1 MVPLAN
7 RRCVD
12 SDKSFSAAATAPDR
26 RPVLCHGR
34 QLAPRL
40 VPVELRTGAAPCSCF
55 NNCQNKRAPLPPPT
69 TATLRCFFTSPG
81 ATATTEPTPAIESA
95 PPAAVPT
102 ATGIPPALS
111 PTSRQPSAS
120 TIDVDGDVGMTP
132 EPLDRTPAP
141 TPDDDNDDPS
151 LPAPTDTETAA
162 DAGEDP
168 IPACP
173 PVTEAAANRAN
184 ATAREDPEA
193 APGPAVTPDAGA
205 DLPGYFV
212 TAADRLLDAAYGDHV
227 HDNAGTH
234 LHGDF
239 SDDALWQRRWRKMA
253 QIATTRYQAPAG
265 RVGRRF
271 IAILTSEFRGVRE
284 RRWNSERPL
293 VFVATVLQTT
303 QGVRRAKDI
312 RSRLAQRMDLW
323 DQGHYKAL
331 VDDDEGEVLSR
342 QPSSRPPDEEARAR
356 SFNARVLSGRLRS
369 AVRTLTN
376 RSGGGVRQPDDLC
389 TKSGRPVWQVLQE
402 KHPALRDPTSVGEED
417 GAFEPYSDL
426 PTPIPVCVTQDDV
439 EAISPRLAGAAGPGG
454 TDAVD
459 LANWLLRFG
468 RESEA
473 LREEMAAWTNWL
485 ANTSPPWAAYR
496 AVMANR
502 LVALD
507 KQPGT
512 RPVGIGEVYRRL
524 WAKCL
529 LKAIGSQA
537 TAACGN
543 FNLCAGLQAG
553 IEGAVHAVRD
563 VFADPSL
570 IPAPPPD
577 SQDAD
582 APLTQASEDPPAAP
596 PPIPLAD
603 MTLDEAFAAIADD
616 VGLSSAEASA
626 VLLVDATNGFNE
638 LGRKAMLWTVRHR
651 WANGARFSFN
661 CYRHSAQL
669 LLRRR
674 GDDCEIIL
682 SREGVT
688 QGDPLSMVL
697 YGLALTPLATTIRAR
712 VPTIVQPWYADDA
725 AMAGPVDGIA
735 EAQRLLLELGPR
747 RILPEPDKSILI
759 VPLATPPTALESLAE
774 FNFRTRKGTATWA
787 ASWDRAPPRRHGWTP
802 GPAMDRG
809 CPLPRGGGGTRRP
822 PTLACRSHSI
832 GWQYLQRVTP
842 DIAPAFAPLEAA
854 IATVFLPALLDASV
868 EEVAKLRP
876 LLALP
881 TRLGGLG
888 IPDPTTTG
896 AFCYA
901 ASTASTNLLHCSLVE
916 GAPLCAAAHRRDAST
931 GRLAAKAHQRHATE
945 GRLAAILD
953 GSRPM
958 EKRRI
963 IRSAATGAWL
973 SRPSLL
979 NGSDL
984 SAEEFRDGV
993 RLRLGLTPTSLPPR
1007 CDGCGERFT
1016 TEHAMSCRKGGLI
1029 LHRHNDLVATW
1040 GQLCGQAH
1048 TPSTVSD
1055 EPLIQTSQDAQA
1067 AGANRTEPTPEL
1079 RGDIAV
1085 HGFWTRGTTAIFD
1098 VRVTDTDAP
1107 SNRHTAPAKVLR
1119 RHEAEKKAK
1128 YGALCIA
1135 RRRTFTPLVFSVDGM
1150 QGVEATAASRRLAS
1164 SLASKWRRSYSE
1176 VCGFVRSRLAIA
1188 LVRSASR
1195 CLRADRNPMRRTPS
1209 PIWDCG
1215 AGLGLYR
1222 M

>member
-1 MVPLAN
+1 MSVNGAARGDSRGTAAN
-7 RRCVD
+7 D
-12 SDKSFSAAATAPDR
+12 AATAVIDGVGHR
-26 RPVLCHGR
+26 RLTLPTAR
-34 QLAPRL
+34 QEIQNSSTRSAL
-40 VPVELRTGAAPCSCF
+40 VPSGTARERPSSVRRQRRVMCRYKRRRWFHSRTTVASTATSPPALLRLLEIIDLCF

-102 ATGIPPALS
+102 ATEIPPALS
-111 PTSRQPSAS
+111 PTSRQPSAP

-141 TPDDDNDDPS
+141 TPEDDNDDPS

-173 PVTEAAANRAN
+173 PVTVAAANRAN

-212 TAADRLLDAAYGDHV
+212 TAADRLLDSAYGDHV

-234 LHGDF
+234 LQGGF
-239 SDDALWQRRWRKMA
+239 SDDALWQRRWRRMA
-253 QIATTRYQAPAG
+253 QIATTRYQAP
-265 RVGRRF
+265 
-271 IAILTSEFRGVRE
+271 
-284 RRWNSERPL
+284 L
-293 VFVATVLQTT
+293 VEWEAFHCHPHLRTT

-323 DQGHYKAL
+323 DQGHFKAL
-331 VDDDEGEVLSR
+331 VDDAEGKSFR
-342 QPSSRPPDEEARAR
+342 QPSSRPPDAEAQAR
-356 SFNARVLSGRLRS
+356 SYNARVLSGRLRS
-369 AVRTLTN
+369 SCE
-376 RSGGGVRQPDDLC
+376 RSPTAPGGVRQPDDLC

-402 KHPALRDPTSVGEED
+402 KHPALRDPTS
-417 GAFEPYSDL
+417 
-426 PTPIPVCVTQDDV
+426 DDV

-563 VFADPSL
+563 VFTDPSL
-570 IPAPPPD
+570 IPAPPPN
-577 SQDAD
+577 SQAD
-582 APLTQASEDPPAAP
+582 DDPLTQAPEPPMTERP
-596 PPIPLAD
+596 PVPLAD

-674 GDDCEIIL
+674 GDDCAIIL
-682 SREGVT
+682 ARGGHSGHGTR
-688 QGDPLSMVL
+688 
-697 YGLALTPLATTIRAR
+697 TT
-712 VPTIVQPWYADDA
+712 QPWQAPSTASPTHSASCSNSGRA
-725 AMAGPVDGIA
+725 ATSRAGEVDPRRSARNAAHCPRFADGI
-735 EAQRLLLELGPR
+735 QF
-747 RILPEPDKSILI
+747 
-759 VPLATPPTALESLAE
+759 PT
-774 FNFRTRKGTATWA
+774 RG
-787 ASWDRAPPRRHGWTP
+787 RAPLPGRLRGIGRRRGGLGGP
-802 GPAMDRG
+802 PNPAMDRG
-809 CPLPRGGGGTRRP
+809 RPLPRGGGEEVPADRLRWSVAVTP
-822 PTLACRSHSI
+822 I
-832 GWQYLQRVTP
+832 GGYLQRVTP

-854 IATVFLPALLDASV
+854 IATAFLPALLTRRS
-868 EEVAKLRP
+868 RRSPNPP

-881 TRLGGLG
+881 TIGRTGHPR
-888 IPDPTTTG
+888 PDDDG
-896 AFCYA
+896 EFCYA
-901 ASTASTNLLHCSLVE
+901 ASTASTNLLQASLVT
-916 GAPLCAAAHRRDAST
+916 GAPLCCATAHRRDAST
-931 GRLAAKAHQRHATE
+931 NRLAAKTHQRHATE
-945 GRLAAILD
+945 GRLAAILE

-958 EKRRI
+958 ERRRI

-973 SRPSLL
+973 STRPNLL

-1055 EPLIQTSQDAQA
+1055 EPLIHTSQDVRA
-1067 AGANRTEPTPEL
+1067 AGATCTEPTPEL

-1107 SNRHTAPAKVLR
+1107 SNRNTTPEKVLL
-1119 RHEAEKKAK
+1119 RHEKEKKAK

-1195 CLRADRNPMRRTPS
+1195 CLRADRNPMRRTPF

>member
-1 MVPLAN
+1 MSVNGAARGDSRGTAANDAATAMIDGVGHRRLMLPTARQEIQNSSTRSALVPHGTTRERPSSVRPQPLHDDSHVDDDDGSTREPPLRRQRQVLQRCCDCSRSSTCALARPTARSQACPCRVAN
-7 RRCVD
+7 RRCT
-12 SDKSFSAAATAPDR
+12 S
-26 RPVLCHGR
+26 
-34 QLAPRL
+34 
-40 VPVELRTGAAPCSCF
+40 CSCF
-55 NNCQNKRAPLPPPT
+55 SNCQNKRAPLPPPNT
-69 TATLRCFFTSPG
+69 TTLRCFFTSPS
-81 ATATTEPTPAIESA
+81 APATTEPTPAIESA

-102 ATGIPPALS
+102 APEIPPAPS
-111 PTSRQPSAS
+111 QTTRQPSAS

-151 LPAPTDTETAA
+151 QTAPTDTETAA
-162 DAGEDP
+162 NAGEDP

-173 PVTEAAANRAN
+173 PVTVAAANRAN

-193 APGPAVTPDAGA
+193 TPGPAVTPDAGA

-212 TAADRLLDAAYGDHV
+212 TAADRLLDDALGDHV
-227 HDNAGTH
+227 HDNDGTH
-234 LHGDF
+234 LHGDY
-239 SDDALWQRRWRKMA
+239 SDDALWQRRWRRMA

-271 IAILTSEFRGVRE
+271 LAILTSEFRGVRE

-303 QGVRRAKDI
+303 PGVRRAKDI
-312 RSRLAQRMDLW
+312 RLRLAQRMDLW
-323 DQGHYKAL
+323 DQGHFKAL
-331 VDDDEGEVLSR
+331 VDDAEGEVHSR
-342 QPSSRPPDEEARAR
+342 QPTSRPPDEEARAR

-369 AVRTLTN
+369 AVRTLTD

-389 TKSGRPVWQVLQE
+389 SKAGRPVWQVLQE
-402 KHPALRDPTSVGEED
+402 KHPALRDPASVGDAD
-417 GAFEPYSDL
+417 GAFEPYPDL
-426 PTPIPVCVTQDDV
+426 PAPVPVCITQDDV
-439 EAISPRLAGAAGPGG
+439 EAISSRLAGAAGPGG

-543 FNLCAGLQAG
+543 YNLCAGLQAG

-563 VFADPSL
+563 VFTDPSL

-577 SQDAD
+577 SQAD
-582 APLTQASEDPPAAP
+582 DDPLTQAPEPPMAELP
-596 PPIPLAD
+596 PVPLAD

-616 VGLSSAEASA
+616 VGISSAEATA

-674 GDDCEIIL
+674 GGDCEIIL

-697 YGLALTPLATTIRAR
+697 YGLALTPLAETLRAR
-712 VPTIVQPWYADDA
+712 VPTVAQPWYADDA
-725 AMAGPVDGIA
+725 AMAGSVEGIA
-735 EAQRLLLELGPR
+735 EAQRLLLDLGPR
-747 RILPEPDKSILI
+747 RGLLPRAGQVDPHRPARDPATRPR
-759 VPLATPPTALESLAE
+759 VPRGVQLPT
-774 FNFRTRKGTATWA
+774 RG
-787 ASWDRAPPRRHGWTP
+787 RAPLPGRLRGFGSRRGGMGGP
-802 GPAMDRG
+802 PSPAMDRG
-809 CPLPRGGGGTRRP
+809 RPLPRGGGEEVSTDRLRRSV
-822 PTLACRSHSI
+822 A
-832 GWQYLQRVTP
+832 VTP
-842 DIAPAFAPLEAA
+842 GGVAIPPARDARHRARLRTAGGCHCHC
-854 IATVFLPALLDASV
+854 LPAGSPRHHRRGGSQTPPAPRSPN
-868 EEVAKLRP
+868 A
-876 LLALP
+876 
-881 TRLGGLG
+881 TGRLGHPR
-888 IPDPTTTG
+888 PDG
-896 AFCYA
+896 HRRV
-901 ASTASTNLLHCSLVE
+901 LLRGVE
-916 GAPLCAAAHRRDAST
+916 GERDASR
-931 GRLAAKAHQRHATE
+931 GRLAAKASRSRVHAS
-945 GRLAAILD
+945 RLDAILAS
-953 GSRPM
+953 SRPL

-963 IRSAATGAWL
+963 VRSAATGAWL
-973 SRPSLL
+973 STLPSLL

-993 RLRLGLTPTSLPPR
+993 RLRLGLPPTSLPPR

-1055 EPLIQTSQDAQA
+1055 EPLIRTSQDVQA

-1107 SNRHTAPAKVLR
+1107 SNRNTSPGEGPPA
-1119 RHEAEKKAK
+1119 
-1128 YGALCIA
+1128 
-1135 RRRTFTPLVFSVDGM
+1135 S
-1150 QGVEATAASRRLAS
+1150 
-1164 SLASKWRRSYSE
+1164 
-1176 VCGFVRSRLAIA
+1176 
-1188 LVRSASR
+1188 
-1195 CLRADRNPMRRTPS
+1195 
-1209 PIWDCG
+1209 
-1215 AGLGLYR
+1215 
-1222 M
+1222 

>member
-1 MVPLAN
+1 MSVNGAARGDSRGTAANDAATAVIDGVGHRRLTLPTARQEIQNSSTRSALVPSGTAREPTSPPALLRLLEIIDLCPGTA
-7 RRCVD
+7 D
-12 SDKSFSAAATAPDR
+12 SSLTSLSLPSCEQALHFVQLLQQLPEQASAAAAADDSDPPMLLHQSR
-26 RPVLCHGR
+26 R
-34 QLAPRL
+34 
-40 VPVELRTGAAPCSCF
+40 
-55 NNCQNKRAPLPPPT
+55 NCDHRAHPSNRIRP
-69 TATLRCFFTSPG
+69 
-81 ATATTEPTPAIESA
+81 

-102 ATGIPPALS
+102 ATEIPPALS
-111 PTSRQPSAS
+111 PTSRQPSAP

-141 TPDDDNDDPS
+141 TPEDDNDDPS

-173 PVTEAAANRAN
+173 PVTVAAANRAN

-212 TAADRLLDAAYGDHV
+212 TAADRLLDSAYGDHV

-234 LHGDF
+234 LQGGF
-239 SDDALWQRRWRKMA
+239 SDDALWQRRWRRMA

-271 IAILTSEFRGVRE
+271 IAILTSEFRG
-284 RRWNSERPL
+284 
-293 VFVATVLQTT
+293 
-303 QGVRRAKDI
+303 
-312 RSRLAQRMDLW
+312 RMDLW
-323 DQGHYKAL
+323 DQGHFKAL
-331 VDDDEGEVLSR
+331 VDDAEGEVLSR
-342 QPSSRPPDEEARAR
+342 QPSSRPPDAEAQAR
-356 SFNARVLSGRLRS
+356 SYNARVLSGRLRS
-369 AVRTLTN
+369 FVRTLTN

-402 KHPALRDPTSVGEED
+402 KHPALRDPTSVGDKD
-417 GAFEPYSDL
+417 GAFEPYPDL
-426 PTPIPVCVTQDDV
+426 PAPIPVCVTQDDV

-563 VFADPSL
+563 VFTDPSL

-577 SQDAD
+577 SQAD
-582 APLTQASEDPPAAP
+582 DDPLTQAPEPPMTEP
-596 PPIPLAD
+596 PPIPLLAV

-674 GDDCEIIL
+674 GDDCAIIL

-697 YGLALTPLATTIRAR
+697 YGLALTPLAETIRAA
-712 VPTIVQPWYADDA
+712 VPTVAQPWYADDA

-735 EAQRLLLELGPR
+735 DAQRLLLELGPR
-747 RILPEPDKSILI
+747 RGYFPEPEKSILV
-759 VPLATPPTALESLAE
+759 VPLATPPTALASLTE
-774 FNFRTRKGTATWA
+774 FNFRHEEGHRYLGGFVGSGAAEAAWVDPQIQQWIEGVHCLAAVARRYPQTAYA
-787 ASWDRAPPRRHGWTP
+787 GLSQS
-802 GPAMDRG
+802 
-809 CPLPRGGGGTRRP
+809 LQ
-822 PTLACRSHSI
+822 SE
-832 GWQYLQRVTP
+832 WQYLQRVTP

-854 IATVFLPALLDASV
+854 IATAFLPALLDTSV

-896 AFCYA
+896 EFCYA
-901 ASTASTNLLHCSLVE
+901 ASTASTNLLQASLVT
-916 GAPLCAAAHRRDAST
+916 GAPLCCATAHRRDAST
-931 GRLAAKAHQRHATE
+931 NRLAAKTHQRHATE
-945 GRLAAILD
+945 GRLAAILE

-958 EKRRI
+958 ERRRI

-973 SRPSLL
+973 STRPNLL

-1055 EPLIQTSQDAQA
+1055 EPLIHTSQDVRA
-1067 AGANRTEPTPEL
+1067 AGATCSEPTPEL

-1107 SNRHTAPAKVLR
+1107 SNRNTTPEKVLL
-1119 RHEAEKKAK
+1119 RHEKEKKAK

-1135 RRRTFTPLVFSVDGM
+1135 RRRTFTPPSCSPWT
-1150 QGVEATAASRRLAS
+1150 ECKA
-1164 SLASKWRRSYSE
+1164 WRQPP
-1176 VCGFVRSRLAIA
+1176 
-1188 LVRSASR
+1188 
-1195 CLRADRNPMRRTPS
+1195 LR
-1209 PIWDCG
+1209 G
-1215 AGLGLYR
+1215 G
-1222 M
+1222 

>member
-1 MVPLAN
+1 
-7 RRCVD
+7 
-12 SDKSFSAAATAPDR
+12 
-26 RPVLCHGR
+26 
-34 QLAPRL
+34 
-40 VPVELRTGAAPCSCF
+40 
-55 NNCQNKRAPLPPPT
+55 
-69 TATLRCFFTSPG
+69 
-81 ATATTEPTPAIESA
+81 
-95 PPAAVPT
+95 
-102 ATGIPPALS
+102 
-111 PTSRQPSAS
+111 
-120 TIDVDGDVGMTP
+120 
-132 EPLDRTPAP
+132 
-141 TPDDDNDDPS
+141 
-151 LPAPTDTETAA
+151 
-162 DAGEDP
+162 
-168 IPACP
+168 
-173 PVTEAAANRAN
+173 
-184 ATAREDPEA
+184 
-193 APGPAVTPDAGA
+193 
-205 DLPGYFV
+205 
-212 TAADRLLDAAYGDHV
+212 
-227 HDNAGTH
+227 
-234 LHGDF
+234 
-239 SDDALWQRRWRKMA
+239 
-253 QIATTRYQAPAG
+253 
-265 RVGRRF
+265 
-271 IAILTSEFRGVRE
+271 
-284 RRWNSERPL
+284 
-293 VFVATVLQTT
+293 
-303 QGVRRAKDI
+303 
-312 RSRLAQRMDLW
+312 MDLW
-323 DQGHYKAL
+323 DQGHFKAL
-331 VDDDEGEVLSR
+331 VDDAEGEVLSR
-342 QPSSRPPDEEARAR
+342 QPSSRPPDAEAQAR
-356 SFNARVLSGRLRS
+356 SYNARVLSGRLRS

-389 TKSGRPVWQVLQE
+389 SKAGRPVWQVLQE
-402 KHPALRDPTSVGEED
+402 KHPALRDPTSVGDAD
-417 GAFEPYSDL
+417 GAFEPYPDL
-426 PTPIPVCVTQDDV
+426 PAPVPVHVTQDDV
-439 EAISPRLAGAAGPGG
+439 EAISSRLAGAAGPGG

-570 IPAPPPD
+570 IPASPPD
-577 SQDAD
+577 SSVAD
-582 APLTQASEDPPAAP
+582 DPLTQAPEAPTTALPPV
-596 PPIPLAD
+596 PLAA
-603 MTLDEAFAAIADD
+603 MTLDEAFEAIADD
-616 VGLSSAEASA
+616 VGLSTAEASA

-674 GDDCEIIL
+674 GGDCEIIL

-697 YGLALTPLATTIRAR
+697 YGLALTPLAETIRER
-712 VPTIVQPWYADDA
+712 VPTVAQPWYADDA

-735 EAQRLLLELGPR
+735 EAQRLLLDLGPR
-747 RILPEPDKSILI
+747 RGYFPEPDKSILI
-759 VPLATPPTALESLAE
+759 VPLATPPPALVPLAE
-774 FNFRTRKGTATWA
+774 FHFRHAEGHRYLGGFVGSGAAEAAWVDPQVQQWIEGVHRLAAAARRYPQTAYA
-787 ASWDRAPPRRHGWTP
+787 GLSQSLQAE
-802 GPAMDRG
+802 
-809 CPLPRGGGGTRRP
+809 
-822 PTLACRSHSI
+822 
-832 GWQYLQRVTP
+832 WQYLQRVTP
-842 DIAPAFAPLEAA
+842 NIAPAFAPLEAA
-854 IATVFLPALLDASV
+854 IATVFLPALLATTV

-881 TRLGGLG
+881 TRMGGLG
-888 IPDPTTTG
+888 IPDPTSTG
-896 AFCYA
+896 EFCFA
-901 ASTASTNLLHCSLVE
+901 ASKESTTLLQGSLVT
-916 GAPLCAAAHRRDAST
+916 GDRLCAMAHKRDASR
-931 GRLAAKAHQRHATE
+931 GRLAAKANRSRVRAS
-945 GRLAAILD
+945 RLEALLAS
-953 GSRPM
+953 SRPL

-963 IRSAATGAWL
+963 VRSAATGAWL
-973 SRPSLL
+973 STLPSLL

-993 RLRLGLTPTSLPPR
+993 RLRFGLTPASLPPR

-1029 LHRHNDLVATW
+1029 LHRHNDLS
-1040 GQLCGQAH
+1040 GR
-1048 TPSTVSD
+1048 
-1055 EPLIQTSQDAQA
+1055 
-1067 AGANRTEPTPEL
+1067 AGGGRQPHRTTPEL

-1107 SNRHTAPAKVLR
+1107 SNRNTTPEKVLL
-1119 RHEAEKKAK
+1119 RHEKEKKDK

-1164 SLASKWRRSYSE
+1164 SLASKWKRSYSE
-1176 VCGFVRSRLAIA
+1176 VCGFVRSRLSIA

-1195 CLRADRNPMRRTPS
+1195 CLRADRNPMRRTPF
-1209 PIWDCG
+1209 PMWDSG
-1215 AGLGLYR
+1215 TGLGLYR

>member
-1 MVPLAN
+1 
-7 RRCVD
+7 
-12 SDKSFSAAATAPDR
+12 
-26 RPVLCHGR
+26 
-34 QLAPRL
+34 
-40 VPVELRTGAAPCSCF
+40 
-55 NNCQNKRAPLPPPT
+55 
-69 TATLRCFFTSPG
+69 
-81 ATATTEPTPAIESA
+81 
-95 PPAAVPT
+95 
-102 ATGIPPALS
+102 
-111 PTSRQPSAS
+111 
-120 TIDVDGDVGMTP
+120 
-132 EPLDRTPAP
+132 
-141 TPDDDNDDPS
+141 
-151 LPAPTDTETAA
+151 
-162 DAGEDP
+162 
-168 IPACP
+168 
-173 PVTEAAANRAN
+173 
-184 ATAREDPEA
+184 
-193 APGPAVTPDAGA
+193 
-205 DLPGYFV
+205 
-212 TAADRLLDAAYGDHV
+212 
-227 HDNAGTH
+227 
-234 LHGDF
+234 
-239 SDDALWQRRWRKMA
+239 MA

-271 IAILTSEFRGVRE
+271 IATLTSEFRGVRE

-323 DQGHYKAL
+323 DQGHFKAL
-331 VDDDEGEVLSR
+331 VDDAEGEVLSR
-342 QPSSRPPDEEARAR
+342 QPSSR
-356 SFNARVLSGRLRS
+356 
-369 AVRTLTN
+369 
-376 RSGGGVRQPDDLC
+376 GGVRQPDDLC

-417 GAFEPYSDL
+417 GAFEPYPNL
-426 PTPIPVCVTQDDV
+426 PAPIPVCVTQDDV

-468 RESEA
+468 LEA

-563 VFADPSL
+563 VFADPSV

-577 SQDAD
+577 SQAAD

-697 YGLALTPLATTIRAR
+697 YGLALTPLAATIRAA
-712 VPTIVQPWYADDA
+712 VPTVVQPWYADDA
-725 AMAGPVDGIA
+725 AMAGPVNGIA
-735 EAQRLLLELGPR
+735 AAQRLLLELGPR
-747 RILPEPDKSILI
+747 RGYFPEPEKLILI
-759 VPLATPPTALESLAE
+759 VPLATPPNALEPLAE
-774 FNFRTRKGTATWA
+774 FNFRHEEGHRYLGGFVGSGETEAAWVDPQVQQWIEGVHCLAAAARRYPQTAYAGLTQ
-787 ASWDRAPPRRHGWTP
+787 S
-802 GPAMDRG
+802 
-809 CPLPRGGGGTRRP
+809 LQ
-822 PTLACRSHSI
+822 SE
-832 GWQYLQRVTP
+832 WQYLQRVTP
-842 DIAPAFAPLEAA
+842 DIAPAFAPLETA

-868 EEVAKLRP
+868 EERARTSFTAP
-876 LLALP
+876 WW
-881 TRLGGLG
+881 R
-888 IPDPTTTG
+888 G
-896 AFCYA
+896 ASLCA
-901 ASTASTNLLHCSLVE
+901 AAHRRDAS
-916 GAPLCAAAHRRDAST
+916 LCAAAHRRDAST
-931 GRLAAKAHQRHATE
+931 GRHAAKAHQRHATE

-958 EKRRI
+958 AKRRI

-973 SRPSLL
+973 STRPSLL

-993 RLRLGLTPTSLPPR
+993 RLRLGLPPTSLPPR

-1029 LHRHNDLVATW
+1029 IHRHNDLVATW

-1055 EPLIQTSQDAQA
+1055 KPLIQTSQDVQA

-1107 SNRHTAPAKVLR
+1107 SHRNTPPEKVLQ
-1119 RHEAEKKAK
+1119 RHEKEKKAK

-1164 SLASKWRRSYSE
+1164 SLASKWKRSYSE

-1195 CLRADRNPMRRTPS
+1195 CLRADRNPMRRTPF

>member
-1 MVPLAN
+1 MSVNGAARGNARGTTANRAVTAVIDGVGHRRLMLPTARQEIQNSSTRSALVPTVQRASVRPLSVRSRCMTTRTSTQTMVQLAN
-7 RRCVD
+7 HRCVD

-34 QLAPRL
+34 QLAHSLSLPSCEQAL
-40 VPVELRTGAAPCSCF
+40 HFVQLLQQLPEQASAAAAADNSD
-55 NNCQNKRAPLPPPT
+55 PPM
-69 TATLRCFFTSPG
+69 LLHQSQR
-81 ATATTEPTPAIESA
+81 TATTEPTPAIESA

-102 ATGIPPALS
+102 ATEIPPALS

-162 DAGEDP
+162 NAGEDP

-173 PVTEAAANRAN
+173 PVTVAAANRAN
-184 ATAREDPEA
+184 ATARDDPEA

-212 TAADRLLDAAYGDHV
+212 TAADRLLDSAYGDHV

-234 LHGDF
+234 LHGGF
-239 SDDALWQRRWRKMA
+239 SDDALWQRRWRRMA

-323 DQGHYKAL
+323 DQGHFKAL
-331 VDDDEGEVLSR
+331 VDDAEGEVLSR
-342 QPSSRPPDEEARAR
+342 QPSSRPPDAEAQAR
-356 SFNARVLSGRLRS
+356 SYNARVLSGRLRS

-389 TKSGRPVWQVLQE
+389 SKAGRPVWQVLQE
-402 KHPALRDPTSVGEED
+402 KHPALRDPTSVGDAD
-417 GAFEPYSDL
+417 GAFEPYPDL
-426 PTPIPVCVTQDDV
+426 PAPVPVHVTQDDV
-439 EAISPRLAGAAGPGG
+439 EAISSRLAGAAGPGG

-553 IEGAVHAVRD
+553 IEGAAAD
-563 VFADPSL
+563 DPSRR
-570 IPAPPPD
+570 PEAPTAALPP
-577 SQDAD
+577 SPRRHDAGRG
-582 APLTQASEDPPAAP
+582 LRGHRRRR
-596 PPIPLAD
+596 
-603 MTLDEAFAAIADD
+603 
-616 VGLSSAEASA
+616 GLSSAEASA

-674 GDDCEIIL
+674 GDCEIIL

-697 YGLALTPLATTIRAR
+697 YGLALTPLAETLRAR
-712 VPTIVQPWYADDA
+712 VPTVAQPWYADDA

-735 EAQRLLLELGPR
+735 EAQRLLLDLGPR
-747 RILPEPDKSILI
+747 RGYFPEPDKSILI
-759 VPLATPPTALESLAE
+759 VPLATPPPALVSLAE
-774 FNFRTRKGTATWA
+774 FNFRHEEGHRYLGGFVGSGAAEAAWVDPQVQQWIEGVHSLAAAARRYPQTAYA
-787 ASWDRAPPRRHGWTP
+787 GLSQSLQAE
-802 GPAMDRG
+802 
-809 CPLPRGGGGTRRP
+809 
-822 PTLACRSHSI
+822 
-832 GWQYLQRVTP
+832 WQYLQRVTP

-854 IATVFLPALLDASV
+854 IATVFLPALLATTV

-876 LLALP
+876 SSLSHATGRIGHPRPDDHRRVLL
-881 TRLGGLG
+881 RGVEGD
-888 IPDPTTTG
+888 DPPQG
-896 AFCYA
+896 
-901 ASTASTNLLHCSLVE
+901 SLVT
-916 GAPLCAAAHRRDAST
+916 GDRLCATAHRRDASR
-931 GRLAAKAHQRHATE
+931 GRLAAKANR
-945 GRLAAILD
+945 
-953 GSRPM
+953 SR
-958 EKRRI
+958 
-963 IRSAATGAWL
+963 
-973 SRPSLL
+973 
-979 NGSDL
+979 
-984 SAEEFRDGV
+984 V
-993 RLRLGLTPTSLPPR
+993 R
-1007 CDGCGERFT
+1007 
-1016 TEHAMSCRKGGLI
+1016 
-1029 LHRHNDLVATW
+1029 
-1040 GQLCGQAH
+1040 
-1048 TPSTVSD
+1048 
-1055 EPLIQTSQDAQA
+1055 
-1067 AGANRTEPTPEL
+1067 
-1079 RGDIAV
+1079 
-1085 HGFWTRGTTAIFD
+1085 
-1098 VRVTDTDAP
+1098 
-1107 SNRHTAPAKVLR
+1107 
-1119 RHEAEKKAK
+1119 
-1128 YGALCIA
+1128 
-1135 RRRTFTPLVFSVDGM
+1135 
-1150 QGVEATAASRRLAS
+1150 ASR
-1164 SLASKWRRSYSE
+1164 WT
-1176 VCGFVRSRLAIA
+1176 
-1188 LVRSASR
+1188 RSASSR
-1195 CLRADRNPMRRTPS
+1195 PWRSDASYGRRRPVPGSPPCRAF
-1209 PIWDCG
+1209 
-1215 AGLGLYR
+1215 
-1222 M
+1222 

>member
-1 MVPLAN
+1 MDQDPIPPNEELADPTEDPSGTET
-7 RRCVD
+7 VD
-12 SDKSFSAAATAPDR
+12 GGDGVDA
-26 RPVLCHGR
+26 
-34 QLAPRL
+34 
-40 VPVELRTGAAPCSCF
+40 
-55 NNCQNKRAPLPPPT
+55 
-69 TATLRCFFTSPG
+69 
-81 ATATTEPTPAIESA
+81 A
-95 PPAAVPT
+95 PPAEPVT
-102 ATGIPPALS
+102 N
-111 PTSRQPSAS
+111 
-120 TIDVDGDVGMTP
+120 VDAEGV
-132 EPLDRTPAP
+132 
-141 TPDDDNDDPS
+141 
-151 LPAPTDTETAA
+151 AA
-162 DAGEDP
+162 A
-168 IPACP
+168 PACP
-173 PVTEAAANRAN
+173 PVAAAEANRAN
-184 ATAREDPEA
+184 AAALEDPEA
-193 APGPAVTPDAGA
+193 APGPVVTPDEGA
-205 DLPGYFV
+205 DLPGYIV
-212 TAADRLLDAAYGDHV
+212 TEADQLLDTAYGDHV

-234 LHGDF
+234 LNGGVAN
-239 SDDALWQRRWRKMA
+239 DALWQRRWRRMA
-253 QIATTRYQAPAG
+253 QLATTRYQAPPG
-265 RVGRRF
+265 KVGRRF
-271 IAILTSEFRGVRE
+271 LTILVAEFRGVRD
-284 RRWNSERPL
+284 RLWNSERPL

-303 QGVRRAKDI
+303 PGVRRAKDI
-312 RSRLAQRMDLW
+312 RKRLAQRMDLW
-323 DQGHYKAL
+323 NQGQFKAL
-331 VDDDEGEVLSR
+331 VDDAEGEVLSR
-342 QPSSRPPDEEARAR
+342 LSSSRPPDDEAQARA
-356 SFNARVLSGRLRS
+356 FNARVLSGRLRS
-369 AVRTLTN
+369 AVRTITA

-389 TKSGRPVWQVLQE
+389 SKAGRPVWQVLQE
-402 KHPALRDPTSVGEED
+402 KHPALRDPETVGAVD
-417 GAFEPYSDL
+417 GAFEPYPDL
-426 PTPIPVCVTQDDV
+426 PAPVPVAITQDDV
-439 EAISPRLAGAAGPGG
+439 EAISSRLSGAAGPGG

-473 LREEMAAWTNWL
+473 LREEMAAWANWL

-496 AVMANR
+496 AMMANR

-507 KQPGT
+507 KEPGT

-543 FNLCAGLQAG
+543 YNLCAGLQAG

-570 IPAPPPD
+570 IPAPPPEPPD
-577 SQDAD
+577 PQE
-582 APLTQASEDPPAAP
+582 PLTQAPDAPPAAP
-596 PPIPLAD
+596 AAAAPVPLAD
-603 MTLDEAFAAIADD
+603 LTMDEAFTAIADD
-616 VGLSSAEASA
+616 AGLSADEVSA

-661 CYRHSAQL
+661 CYRHSANL

-674 GDDCEIIL
+674 GGDCEIIL

-697 YGLALTPLATTIRAR
+697 YGLALTPLAETIRAA
-712 VPTIVQPWYADDA
+712 VPQVVQPWYADDA
-725 AMAGPVDGIA
+725 AMAGPVSGIA
-735 EAQRLLLELGPR
+735 AAQRLLLELGPR
-747 RILPEPDKSILI
+747 RGYFPEPDKSILI
-759 VPLATPPTALESLAE
+759 APIATPPAALAAVEE
-774 FNFRTRKGTATWA
+774 FNFRHTDGHRYVGGFVGSGAAEAAWVDPQVSEWVAGVQALAKVARRYPQTAFA
-787 ASWDRAPPRRHGWTP
+787 G
-802 GPAMDRG
+802 
-809 CPLPRGGGGTRRP
+809 
-822 PTLACRSHSI
+822 LARSLQSE
-832 GWQYLQRVTP
+832 WQFLQRVTP

-854 IATVFLPALLDASV
+854 IATEFFPALLQASV
-868 EEVAKLRP
+868 EEVALLRP

-881 TRLGGLG
+881 LRMGGLG

-896 AFCYA
+896 EHCFA
-901 ASTASTNLLHCSLVE
+901 ASTASTNLLQGSLVK
-916 GAPLCAAAHRRDAST
+916 GVPLCATEHSRDAST
-931 GRLAAKAHQRHATE
+931 GRLAAKATQRTAAE
-945 GRLAAILD
+945 GRLEAILE

-963 IRSAATGAWL
+963 QRSAATGAWL
-973 SRPSLL
+973 STLPNLL

-993 RLRLGLTPTSLPPR
+993 RLRLGLTPLSLPPR

-1055 EPLIQTSQDAQA
+1055 EPLIQTSQDVQV
-1067 AGANRTEPTPEL
+1067 AGTNRTEPTPEL
-1079 RGDIAV
+1079 RGDVAV

-1107 SNRHTAPAKVLR
+1107 SNRNTAPEKVLQ
-1119 RHEAEKKAK
+1119 RHEKEKKTK

-1150 QGVEATAASRRLAS
+1150 QGAEATAASKRLAS
-1164 SLASKWRRSYSE
+1164 SLASKWKRSYSE
-1176 VCGFVRSRLAIA
+1176 VCGFVRSRLSIA

-1195 CLRADRNPMRRTPS
+1195 CLRADRNPMHRSTS
-1209 PIWDCG
+1209 PIWDSG
-1215 AGLGLYR
+1215 TGLGLYR

>member
-1 MVPLAN
+1 
-7 RRCVD
+7 
-12 SDKSFSAAATAPDR
+12 
-26 RPVLCHGR
+26 
-34 QLAPRL
+34 
-40 VPVELRTGAAPCSCF
+40 
-55 NNCQNKRAPLPPPT
+55 
-69 TATLRCFFTSPG
+69 
-81 ATATTEPTPAIESA
+81 
-95 PPAAVPT
+95 
-102 ATGIPPALS
+102 
-111 PTSRQPSAS
+111 
-120 TIDVDGDVGMTP
+120 
-132 EPLDRTPAP
+132 
-141 TPDDDNDDPS
+141 
-151 LPAPTDTETAA
+151 
-162 DAGEDP
+162 
-168 IPACP
+168 
-173 PVTEAAANRAN
+173 
-184 ATAREDPEA
+184 
-193 APGPAVTPDAGA
+193 
-205 DLPGYFV
+205 
-212 TAADRLLDAAYGDHV
+212 
-227 HDNAGTH
+227 
-234 LHGDF
+234 
-239 SDDALWQRRWRKMA
+239 
-253 QIATTRYQAPAG
+253 
-265 RVGRRF
+265 
-271 IAILTSEFRGVRE
+271 
-284 RRWNSERPL
+284 
-293 VFVATVLQTT
+293 
-303 QGVRRAKDI
+303 
-312 RSRLAQRMDLW
+312 MDLW
-323 DQGHYKAL
+323 DQGHFKAL
-331 VDDDEGEVLSR
+331 VDDAEGEVQSR
-342 QPSSRPPDEEARAR
+342 QPSSRPPDEEAQAR

-369 AVRTLTN
+369 AVRTLTD

-389 TKSGRPVWQVLQE
+389 SKAGRPVWQVLQE
-402 KHPALRDPTSVGEED
+402 KHPALRDPTSVGDAD
-417 GAFEPYSDL
+417 GAFEPYPDL
-426 PTPIPVCVTQDDV
+426 PAPVPVCTTQDDV
-439 EAISPRLAGAAGPGG
+439 EAIASRLSGAAGPGG

-543 FNLCAGLQAG
+543 YNLCAGLQAG

-563 VFADPSL
+563 AFADPFVL
-570 IPAPPPD
+570 PAPPPEP
-577 SQDAD
+577 QDPD
-582 APLTQASEDPPAAP
+582 DPLTQTPEP
-596 PPIPLAD
+596 PPVTPPHVPLAN
-603 MTLDEAFAAIADD
+603 MTLDEAFEAIADD
-616 VGLSSAEASA
+616 VGISSAEASA

-674 GDDCEIIL
+674 GGDCEIIL

-697 YGLALTPLATTIRAR
+697 YGLALTPLAESIRAS
-712 VPTIVQPWYADDA
+712 VPTVAQPWYADDA
-725 AMAGPVDGIA
+725 AMVSPVDGIA
-735 EAQRLLLELGPR
+735 EAQRLLLDLGPR
-747 RILPEPDKSILI
+747 RGYFPSRTNPSSSSRSRLHRPRVPRGIQLP
-759 VPLATPPTALESLAE
+759 
-774 FNFRTRKGTATWA
+774 TRG
-787 ASWDRAPPRRHGWTP
+787 RAPLPGRLRGVRRRRAAWVDPKSSNGLREST
-802 GPAMDRG
+802 DSQELRD
-809 CPLPRGGGGTRRP
+809 GTHRP
-822 PTLACRSHSI
+822 PTPVCLSPSI

-854 IATVFLPALLDASV
+854 IATVFLPALLAATV

-881 TRLGGLG
+881 RDWGLG
-888 IPDPTTTG
+888 IPNPTTTG
-896 AFCYA
+896 ELCFASSTESTTLLQGPCCLATALCY
-901 ASTASTNLLHCSLVE
+901 
-916 GAPLCAAAHRRDAST
+916 GA
-931 GRLAAKAHQRHATE
+931 QE
-945 GRLAAILD
+945 GRLKAA
-953 GSRPM
+953 SR
-958 EKRRI
+958 RRRVGLASTRDAWT
-963 IRSAATGAWL
+963 RS
-973 SRPSLL
+973 SRARVHWRSDASYGRRRPVRGFHPAEPSERLRPL
-979 NGSDL
+979 G
-984 SAEEFRDGV
+984 EEFRDGV
-993 RLRLGLTPTSLPPR
+993 RLRFGLTPTSLPPR
-1007 CDGCGERFT
+1007 CDGCGDRFT

-1040 GQLCGQAH
+1040 GLLCGQAY

-1055 EPLIQTSQDAQA
+1055 EPLIQPSQDVRA
-1067 AGANRTEPTPEL
+1067 ASADHTDPPPEL

-1107 SNRHTAPAKVLR
+1107 SNRNTTPEKVLQ
-1119 RHEAEKKAK
+1119 RHEKEKKDK

-1164 SLASKWRRSYSE
+1164 SLASKWKRSYSE

-1195 CLRADRNPMRRTPS
+1195 CLRADRIPMRRTLS
-1209 PIWDCG
+1209 PIWDSG
-1215 AGLGLYR
+1215 TGLGLYR